1 MADDPLHDEL
11 SECAFAP
18 GSLSPRHQ
26 DVLETSPLLR
36 EHCAAHLLTREEEQA
51 LFRQISTEHREI
63 QARMVWI
70 APVRTAVMSLID
82 ARVEELDSPERLAAQ
97 LRGLASSG
105 LLENPLSTD
114 EYLEFIGMQ
123 MIGHLQKLN
132 SSSDAGEQIKLLAE
146 IIVHPTLRRE
156 IDESYQQ
163 AYEEIIEKSEKVLAN
178 HARIKQLQSS
188 VGALKD
194 KLVKHNLRLIIK
206 HAAVYAKHHIDI
218 QDLIQE
224 GTLGLMR
231 ACDLYDFRRGY
242 KFSTYASKWILQ
254 SILNLLNEINFTIHV
269 PRNISQTY
277 RNVNQYIDEA
287 VKQSGVAPT
296 AAEISKALE
305 LNEKDVNTALRST
318 WVVSSLNTPV
328 DSSAADSHEVMDLV
342 KDEEDAYEKVD
353 LFLQY
358 RMVRQ
363 LIEKIPSER
372 DRDILK
378 RRYAIGYGE
387 STLVD
392 IAKVY
397 GLTKERIRQIIN
409 GCIKNMRQELEGD
422 EG

>member
-1 MADDPLHDEL
+1 
-11 SECAFAP
+11 
-18 GSLSPRHQ
+18 
-26 DVLETSPLLR
+26 
-36 EHCAAHLLTREEEQA
+36 
-51 LFRQISTEHREI
+51 
-63 QARMVWI
+63 
-70 APVRTAVMSLID
+70 
-82 ARVEELDSPERLAAQ
+82 
-97 LRGLASSG
+97 
-105 LLENPLSTD
+105 
-114 EYLEFIGMQ
+114 
-123 MIGHLQKLN
+123 
-132 SSSDAGEQIKLLAE
+132 
-146 IIVHPTLRRE
+146 
-156 IDESYQQ
+156 
-163 AYEEIIEKSEKVLAN
+163 
-178 HARIKQLQSS
+178 
-188 VGALKD
+188 
-194 KLVKHNLRLIIK
+194 
-206 HAAVYAKHHIDI
+206 
-218 QDLIQE
+218 
-224 GTLGLMR
+224 MR